1 MQIIFEA
8 IGGTDR
14 HFGRVKEEDTS
25 GITNRGSIPACCL
38 RER

>member
-14 HFGRVKEEDTS
+14 HFERVKEK
-25 GITNRGSIPACCL
+25 IPPGSQIGAIY
-38 RER
+38 RHAA